1 MRFGCSNWKGNS
13 MHASLCRLVL
23 SSSIYNIW
31 SFRNEIK
38 HNGHPKN
45 RRTALEGD
53 FLGSEV
59 HNSKKREVSKV
70 SEPMLSSVRLRT
82 LIPTQLLV

>member
-31 SFRNEIK
+31 SFRNEIN
-38 HNGHPKN
+38 HNGHPKI
-45 RRTALEGD
+45 E
-53 FLGSEV
+53 E
-59 HNSKKREVSKV
+59 
-70 SEPMLSSVRLRT
+70 
-82 LIPTQLLV
+82 QLLKVIFWEVRSIILRRGKFQKSQSQCCPQLGLEH